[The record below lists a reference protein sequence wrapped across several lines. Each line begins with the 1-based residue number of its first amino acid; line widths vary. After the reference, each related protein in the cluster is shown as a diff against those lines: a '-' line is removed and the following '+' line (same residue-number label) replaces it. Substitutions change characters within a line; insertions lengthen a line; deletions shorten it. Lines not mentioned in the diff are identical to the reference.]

1 MRERIDNGG
10 FESLDHQVTRG
21 LPKIAF
27 QRNEYPF
34 FIREVFREIP
44 PVFIIEQANHSLGDH
59 AVIFT
64 YLTFP
69 EKKVSF
75 GQFETDENVGQFLV
89 SFRAERGGLSLELP
103 NDFFLRVHEAK
114 IVKKSVIFVT

>member
-1 MRERIDNGG
+1 MWERIDNGG
-10 FESLDHQVTRG
+10 FESLDHQVARG
-21 LPKIAF
+21 LPEIAF

-34 FIREVFREIP
+34 FIRKVFREVP
-44 PVFIIEQANHSLGDH
+44 PVFIVEQANHAPGDH
-59 AVIFT
+59 AIIFA
-64 YLTFP
+64 YLTFS

-75 GQFETDENVGQFLV
+75 GQIETYENVGQFFV
-89 SFRAERGGLSLELP
+89 SFRAEWSGLSLELP